1 MERTESKIVETAPQ
15 DENDVIQNLQ
25 SFGWNLQNRQEL
37 RFEGNS
43 RTTPDMLSGFGG
55 IESSTTTTEIHHYV
69 KLHFVRSMNI
79 PNLDEIHDLE
89 NEYFNLSIPDKP
101 KLFPVGLW
109 LWIILSLI
117 YGIVLVI
124 YAIYYLLS
132 YKPSLEKWNMY
143 ARATIKRANEIEQE
157 IPVLLQG

>member
-1 MERTESKIVETAPQ
+1 MERTESKIVETTPQ

-25 SFGWNLQNRQEL
+25 SFGWNLQSRQEL

-55 IESSTTTTEIHHYV
+55 IESYTTITEIHHYV
-69 KLHFVRSMNI
+69 KLHFVRSVNT
-79 PNLDEIHDLE
+79 PNLDEIHNLE
-89 NEYFNLSIPDKP
+89 NEYFSLSIPDKP
-101 KLFPVGLW
+101 KLFPIGLW

-117 YGIVLVI
+117 YGIGLVI
-124 YAIYYLLS
+124 YAFYYFLS
-132 YKPSLEKWNMY
+132 YKPSLEKWNEY
-143 ARATIKRANEIEQE
+143 AYATIKRANEIEQE